1 VSRDNAEQ
9 GRVCPGAICLIAGV
23 SVAVWLGLSVYWRL
37 QNALTRVV
45 VPGDDVL
52 TLDEPGN
59 YTIYHEPESVV
70 DGQLYSAE
78 NITGL
83 RVTVMGG
90 DGKPVAVT
98 APAISSSYT
107 IGGHSG
113 KAVWGFQ
120 IATPGSYHLSAL
132 YPAGRTGP
140 QTVLAIGRDV
150 LWGIFRS
157 IFGAIGSV
165 MAGFAAALALVLTT
179 YFRRQRIQRAA
190 MR

>member
-1 VSRDNAEQ
+1 VASRA
-9 GRVCPGAICLIAGV
+9 GYVLAAICLVAGV
-23 SVAVWLGLSVYWRL
+23 SFAVWLGLSAYWRL
-37 QNALTRVV
+37 QNMLTRVV
-45 VPGDDVL
+45 VPGNDVL
-52 TLDEPGN
+52 VLNEPGT

-78 NITGL
+78 NVAGL
-83 RVTVMGG
+83 RVTVAGG

-113 KAVWGFQ
+113 KAVWAFE
-120 IATPGSYHLSAL
+120 IATPGSYRLSAA
-132 YPAGRTGP
+132 YPAGHAGP

-150 LWGIFRS
+150 FWGIFRS

-179 YFRRQRIQRAA
+179 YFRRQRMRRAA
-190 MR
+190 AR

>member
-1 VSRDNAEQ
+1 MRSRA
-9 GRVCPGAICLIAGV
+9 GYVLAAICLVAGV
-23 SVAVWLGLSVYWRL
+23 GVAVWLGLSVYWRL

-45 VPGDDVL
+45 VPGSDLL
-52 TLDEPGN
+52 TLDEPGS

-78 NITGL
+78 NVTGL
-83 RVTVMGG
+83 RVTVTGG
-90 DGKPVAVT
+90 DGAPVAVT

-113 KAVWGFQ
+113 KAVWGFE
-120 IATPGSYHLSAL
+120 IATPGSYRLSAE
-132 YPAGRTGP
+132 YVGGRNGP
-140 QTVLAIGRDV
+140 QTVLAIGRDFFWPV
-150 LWGIFRS
+150 FRG

-165 MAGFAAALALVLTT
+165 MAGFAGALALVLTT
-179 YFRRQRIQRAA
+179 YFRRQRMQRAA